1 MKTQGTNVIILIP
14 ESQWRDFRWNIW
26 QFGMYE
32 LLVEACANFLE
43 AVSFSSKLIERKNR
57 THQDELLIL
66 AWNKTNQLKK
76 KKPSIVYKPNV

>member
-26 QFGMYE
+26 QFEMYE

-43 AVSFSSKLIERKNR
+43 AV
-57 THQDELLIL
+57 
-66 AWNKTNQLKK
+66 
-76 KKPSIVYKPNV
+76 